1 MSGYDRLKKAMKKFK
16 TPTYIGNTVAELVSV
31 NPLKIKV
38 IYNSQP
44 FEFVNFKS
52 NIDLSGLIEEDI
64 GKKFTVQFSSDNN
77 RVLVLGE
84 LYSYA
89 SATSEGQG

>member
-16 TPTYIGNTVAELVSV
+16 NPTYIGNTVAELVSV

-44 FEFVNFKS
+44 LEFAYFKS
-52 NIDLSGLIEEDI
+52 NIDLSDLDEEDI

>member
-1 MSGYDRLKKAMKKFK
+1 MSGYDRLKKVMKKFK
-16 TPTYIGNTVAELVSV
+16 NPEYIGNTVAELIGV

-44 FEFVNFKS
+44 LEFAYFKS
-52 NIDLSGLIEEDI
+52 NIDLSGLKEEDI

-89 SATSEGQG
+89 STTSEGQG